1 MTVLQAENRR
11 LALESIFS
19 ATDWSPDFDN
29 RVTVT
34 ESDTGLAT
42 PMPIADMA
50 AATLSALALAVAE
63 IHTLRSGVTQ
73 TARIDR
79 RAASI
84 AMTAIEH
91 LRVDGE
97 TPGTWD
103 PLTRYFRTEDQRWLY
118 LHTAFAHLRD
128 GALTLLDANNDVESV
143 AQKIGSVKAD
153 ATEEAAIAN
162 GLTIAKLRTRD
173 EWFAHPHCIKLNQ
186 QPLIRLTRISETE
199 PIPLARDTVP
209 AHGARPLGGLR
220 TLDLSRVIAGPIAG
234 RTLAE
239 HGSHVMRVSSP
250 TLPSIHGLV
259 IDTGPGKL
267 SCHLDLKTREG
278 LQDMNRLIKET
289 DVLLDGYRPGA
300 LAALGLSPQELC
312 AARPGIVCASLSAFS
327 GEGVWA
333 GRRGFDTLVQA
344 TTGLATDTGGDQPA
358 RLPCQ
363 PLDYMTGYLTAFGIV
378 VALLKRAQLGGSW
391 HVETSLAR
399 TANWIWEMNDCM
411 TAESNP
417 PASNTRFA
425 DLNELLMSTATAFG
439 RVQSLAP
446 IIEFSETP
454 AHFASPPVA
463 LGTHPP
469 AWP

>member
-1 MTVLQAENRR
+1 MTALQSENHR
-11 LALESIFS
+11 LALSSIFS

-29 RVTVT
+29 RVTIT
-34 ESDTGLAT
+34 ESETGLAT
-42 PMPIADMA
+42 QMPIADMA
-50 AATLSALALAVAE
+50 TASLSAVALAVAE
-63 IHTLRSGVTQ
+63 VHALRSGVTQ

-91 LRVDGE
+91 LHVDGE
-97 TPGTWD
+97 APGTWD
-103 PLTRYFRTEDQRWLY
+103 PLTRYFRTKDQRWLY

-128 GALTLLDANNDVESV
+128 GALTLLDTSNDPDAV
-143 AQKIGSVKAD
+143 AAKISTVKAD
-153 ATEEAAIAN
+153 AIEEAAIAN

-173 EWFAHPHCIKLNQ
+173 EWFQHSHCATLNQ
-186 QPLIRLTRISETE
+186 QPLVRLTRISETE
-199 PIPLARDTVP
+199 PVPLERDTVP
-209 AHGARPLGGLR
+209 AHAARPLGGLR

-239 HGSHVMRVSSP
+239 HGSQVMRVSSP
-250 TLPSIHGLV
+250 ALPFIEGLV

-267 SCHLDLKTREG
+267 SCHLDLKTRKG
-278 LQDMNRLIKET
+278 LQDMHHLIEDT
-289 DVLLDGYRPGA
+289 DILLDGYRPGA
-300 LAALGLSPQELC
+300 LAALGLSPAELC
-312 AARPGIVCASLSAFS
+312 ASRPGIICASLSAFS

-344 TTGLATDTGGDQPA
+344 TTGLARDTGGDQPA

-378 VALLKRAQLGGSW
+378 VALIKRAQLGGSW

-411 TAESNP
+411 TAETNP
-417 PASNTRFA
+417 PASNTSFS
-425 DLNELLMSTATAFG
+425 ELGKLLTSTATAFG